1 MYEVF
6 EHTADVGL
14 RIQAATLEELF
25 RDAGRGLVSLLVGNA
40 QAVRPLVQRS
50 IDVPGDDRA
59 FLLRDWLDELLYAFE
74 SEGLILAE
82 YDLQIDE
89 HGLHAD
95 CRGEPIDRDRHQLEH
110 EVKAVTYHGL
120 KVQPTAD
127 GWLGEVILDI

>member
-14 RIQAATLEELF
+14 RIKAATLEELF
-25 RDAGRGLVSLLVGNA
+25 RDAARGLLSLLVGNVS
-40 QAVRPLVQRS
+40 AVQPVVQRS
-50 IDVPGDDRA
+50 IDVAGEDRA
-59 FLLRDWLDELLYAFE
+59 LLLRDWLDELLYTFE
-74 SEGLILAE
+74 ADGLILAE

-89 HGLHAD
+89 NGLHAD
-95 CRGEPIDRDRHQLEH
+95 CRGEPIDRQRHQPEH

-120 KVQPTAD
+120 KVQQTAE